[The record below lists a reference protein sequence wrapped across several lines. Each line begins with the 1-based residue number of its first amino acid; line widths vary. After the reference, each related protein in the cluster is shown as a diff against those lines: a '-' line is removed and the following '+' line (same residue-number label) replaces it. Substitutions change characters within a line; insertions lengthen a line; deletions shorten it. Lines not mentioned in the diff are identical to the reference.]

1 MTSLAQPVVGTAE
14 YEDLLR
20 RRATWLIAVVS
31 VYVASSLIANI
42 MSIRAVEIFGWAV
55 DAGTLTYPLTFTLR
69 DMIHKVGG
77 ITAARTAIIAGVV
90 LNLAMVVCLKVAAV
104 LPADMSVGPQKEF
117 GQVLGTAWRI
127 VLASVLAQLL
137 AEMADTEVYQRF
149 VNRFGRRVQFGRVL
163 ASNAISVPLDSV
175 LFCVVAFGGVFPAS
189 TIWQFIVANV
199 VIKVIASFVT
209 APTIYLVPDFDVTL
223 AGLRS
228 ATPIEEP

>member
-1 MTSLAQPVVGTAE
+1 
-14 YEDLLR
+14 
-20 RRATWLIAVVS
+20 
-31 VYVASSLIANI
+31 
-42 MSIRAVEIFGWAV
+42 
-55 DAGTLTYPLTFTLR
+55 
-69 DMIHKVGG
+69 MIHKVGG

-189 TIWQFIVANV
+189 TVWQFIVANV
-199 VIKVIASFVT
+199 VIKVIASFLT